1 MANERVGLG
10 LQCKLLERRDWSEAC
25 TRNRHQE
32 TDDADLSGK
41 PDWERIYDLAVCKPL
56 LPFRILKRYHEL
68 QHADHFYAWHGHV
81 KEQRNVD
88 NTASNYNNLIMKAAG
103 ALLIVT
109 VWIILLPR
117 IYDLSPSCASLQS
130 DVSSQ
135 CSYTLADPTCFGTL
149 DSVASTC
156 KLTGSCIGTFI
167 GWTRGFLM
175 VVMNALLPLP
185 AQHGTEQ

>member
-1 MANERVGLG
+1 
-10 LQCKLLERRDWSEAC
+10 
-25 TRNRHQE
+25 
-32 TDDADLSGK
+32 
-41 PDWERIYDLAVCKPL
+41 
-56 LPFRILKRYHEL
+56 
-68 QHADHFYAWHGHV
+68 
-81 KEQRNVD
+81 
-88 NTASNYNNLIMKAAG
+88 MKAAG

-117 IYDLSPSCASLQS
+117 IYDLSPSCASLHL
-130 DVSSQ
+130 DLSSQ
-135 CSYTLADPTCFGTL
+135 CSYTLADPTCFGTV

-185 AQHGTEQ
+185 AQHGTEQYDMLSFDWMSFMNLLCGAVGIGMFGSDGRYVKSWFDHRVVPLSAC